1 MGIKN
6 EWIYEWMNRFKG
18 RDRSRQA
25 SKDSKTWDKECNV
38 TFYYYIIL
46 YIILSMYYI
55 QIEVLNSI
63 KKIKKTKLL
72 FKYYYQTFNH

>member
-1 MGIKN
+1 MN
-6 EWIYEWMNRFKG
+6 EWIDLKAEIG
-18 RDRSRQA
+18 LAQA

-55 QIEVLNSI
+55 QIEVLKQHQ

>member
-1 MGIKN
+1 MNMN
-6 EWIYEWMNRFKG
+6 EWIDLKKAEIG
-18 RDRSRQA
+18 LAQA

-55 QIEVLNSI
+55 QIEVLKQHQ